1 MKIVSLTAENIKK
14 LTAVHI
20 RPNGNLVE
28 ITGKN
33 GQGKS
38 SVLDSIWWAITGS
51 ANIQAQ
57 PIRKGEQRA
66 SIKLD
71 LGEIIVTRNFV
82 KKLDERGN
90 DGGDYTTSLSVRGAD
105 GSSFKSPQS
114 VLDGLAGVLSFDP
127 LAFAKAK
134 SKDQFDSLSKFVPG
148 IDFEKVD
155 AQNRG
160 DYERRT
166 EVNRLWKQAQAAADM
181 ILIPPDTP
189 EEPIDEAAIT
199 TELKAAGTLNADVQ
213 RRTLLR
219 EQAAKDVESHRAKA
233 QIIIDDIDGEVAV
246 IDERFEAQIR
256 GFEQQIAGLQR
267 QIESAKQQCNEERG
281 AVRVKLTSEAAA
293 ATADASALQERLNSA
308 EPLPAVVDVD
318 AIEKRLNEARVIN
331 ANVERARQRAVHFAT
346 AKKYAAEAEQ
356 LSQNID
362 ARNQAKKDAI
372 AAAKMPVPGLDF
384 GDGVVL
390 LNGVPFEQASDAE
403 RLRASVAI
411 AMAANPKLRVIRI
424 RDGSLLDEDAMK
436 LLEEMANQH
445 DMQVWIERVD
455 SSGQVGFV
463 LEDGHVRD
471 AAAATRS
478 AA

>member
-1 MKIVSLTAENIKK
+1 VKIVSLTAENIKK

-20 RPNGNLVE
+20 KPNGNLVE

-38 SVLDSIWWAITGS
+38 SVLDAIWWAITGTG
-51 ANIQAQ
+51 NVQQQ
-57 PIRKGEQRA
+57 PIRKGEARA
-66 SIKLD
+66 TIKLD
-71 LGEIIVTRNFV
+71 LGEIIITRTFTR
-82 KKLDERGN
+82 KD
-90 DGGDYTTSLSVRGAD
+90 DTDYTTSLSVRGAD
-105 GSSFKSPQS
+105 GSSFKSPQA
-114 VLDGLAGVLSFDP
+114 VLDGLAGALAFDP
-127 LAFAKAK
+127 LRFDRMT
-134 SKDQFDSLSKFVPG
+134 SKEQFNALRVFVPG

-166 EVNRLWKQAQAAADM
+166 EVNRLWKQAQASADM
-181 ILIPPDTP
+181 ISVPAGTP
-189 EEPIDEAAIT
+189 EEPIDEQALT
-199 TELKAAGTLNADVQ
+199 DELRAAGVLNQDVE
-213 RRTLLR
+213 RRKGLR
-219 EQAAKDVESHRAKA
+219 AQAAKDVETYRDQAQRTLDKIVPELA
-233 QIIIDDIDGEVAV
+233 QIEARSKGE
-246 IDERFEAQIR
+246 ISNIEE
-256 GFEQQIAGLQR
+256 QIAALTRQRDTAIAQLGLDLR
-267 QIESAKQQCNEERG
+267 
-281 AVRVKLTSEAAA
+281 RVEARLRDEAAEF
-293 ATADASALQERLNSA
+293 TRQADELQGRLTEA
-308 EPLPAVVDVD
+308 EPLPELVDTD
-318 AIEKRLNEARVIN
+318 AIARRMNEARVIN
-331 ANVERARQRAVHFAT
+331 ANVERVRQKAVHMAT
-346 AKKYAAEAEQ
+346 AKKYEGEAEQ
-356 LSQNID
+356 LTQSMD
-362 ARNQAKKDAI
+362 ARNQAKRAAI

-436 LLEEMANQH
+436 VLEQIAIER
-445 DMQVWIERVD
+445 DFQVWIERVD

-471 AAAATRS
+471 AAATERS